1 MTKKVRF
8 IGIQEASALTGLSE
22 TTLRRGVETGRFLA
36 IKSGGDSGKFLFD
49 EAMLLKV
56 LQDEALGRVKNDE
69 RRSYLASLFKD
80 DDEADDNKPQSATI
94 TI

>member
-8 IGIQEASALTGLSE
+8 INIQEASEITGLSE

-36 IKSGGDSGKFLFD
+36 IKSGGDNGKFLFD
-49 EAMLLKV
+49 KAMLLKV
-56 LQDEALGRVKNDE
+56 LQDEQLGRVKDSK

-80 DDEADDNKPQSATI
+80 EEDDEIKPQSSTFTI
-94 TI
+94 K

>member
-8 IGIQEASALTGLSE
+8 IGIQEASDITGLSE
-22 TTLRRGVETGRFLA
+22 TTLRKGVESGRFLA
-36 IKSGGDSGKFLFD
+36 IKSGGKAGKYLFD

-80 DDEADDNKPQSATI
+80 DDDEINSQSSTFTI
-94 TI
+94 K

>member
-69 RRSYLASLFKD
+69 RRSYLASLFE
-80 DDEADDNKPQSATI
+80 DEEDEEINQSASFTI
-94 TI
+94 K

>member
-8 IGIQEASALTGLSE
+8 IGIQEASEITGLSE
-22 TTLRRGVETGRFLA
+22 TTLRKGVESGRFLA
-36 IKSGGDSGKFLFD
+36 IKSGGNSGKFLFD

-80 DDEADDNKPQSATI
+80 DDDEIKPQSSTF
-94 TI
+94 TVK

>member
-8 IGIQEASALTGLSE
+8 ISIQEASEITGLSE

-80 DDEADDNKPQSATI
+80 DDDEINPQSSTFTI
-94 TI
+94 K

>member
-8 IGIQEASALTGLSE
+8 IGIQEASALTGLSD

-56 LQDEALGRVKNDE
+56 LQDEALGRVKDDE

-80 DDEADDNKPQSATI
+80 DDDEIKPQSSTFTI
-94 TI
+94 K

>member
-1 MTKKVRF
+1 MRKKVRF

-56 LQDEALGRVKNDE
+56 LQDEALGRVKDSK

-80 DDEADDNKPQSATI
+80 DDDEEINPSASFTI
-94 TI
+94 K

>member
-8 IGIQEASALTGLSE
+8 IGIQEASEITGLSE

-80 DDEADDNKPQSATI
+80 DDDEIKPQSSTFTI
-94 TI
+94 K

>member
-8 IGIQEASALTGLSE
+8 IGIQEASEITGLSE
-22 TTLRRGVETGRFLA
+22 TTLRKGVESGRFLA
-36 IKSGGDSGKFLFD
+36 IKSGGNSGKFLFD

-80 DDEADDNKPQSATI
+80 DDDEEINPSASFTI
-94 TI
+94 K

>member
-8 IGIQEASALTGLSE
+8 IGIREASEITGLSE

-80 DDEADDNKPQSATI
+80 EEDEEINQSASFTI
-94 TI
+94 K

>member
-1 MTKKVRF
+1 MSKKVRF
-8 IGIQEASALTGLSE
+8 IGIQEASEITGLSE

-80 DDEADDNKPQSATI
+80 EEDEEINQSASFTI
-94 TI
+94 K

>member
-80 DDEADDNKPQSATI
+80 DDDEINPQSSTFTI
-94 TI
+94 K

>member
-1 MTKKVRF
+1 MSKKVRF
-8 IGIQEASALTGLSE
+8 IGIQEASEITGLSE

-56 LQDEALGRVKNDE
+56 LQDEALGRVKDSK

-80 DDEADDNKPQSATI
+80 DDDEINPQSSTFTI
-94 TI
+94 K